1 MEMKA
6 WEREVRSERRSLT
19 PGDDECGISPRGR
32 LEPSG
37 SLPGR
42 SKCCKGGIMTHI
54 FRALAL
60 CLAGLHAELL
70 VLKYLAFSWAELEPS
85 LGSW

>member
-1 MEMKA
+1 
-6 WEREVRSERRSLT
+6 
-19 PGDDECGISPRGR
+19 
-32 LEPSG
+32 
-37 SLPGR
+37 
-42 SKCCKGGIMTHI
+42 MTHI

-70 VLKYLAFSWAELEPS
+70 VLMFLAFSWAELEPS